1 MENFAPGSGTKADPM
16 TAAARVLIIA
26 GSDSGGGAGIQA
38 DIKTVTMLGG
48 HAMTAVTAITA
59 QNTLGVTAVHPV
71 PAEIILAQ
79 IDAVVADFGVDAVK
93 IGMIGSAFA
102 AKQVAVRLQEL
113 KTADPDLPIVFD
125 PVMVATSGAALADD
139 DTVAAFGRLMDVA
152 TLATP
157 NLPELN
163 RLTSEEDPVA
173 AALHLVG
180 KHGCAVL
187 IKGGHDEGDALAD
200 ALIEEDNMTSWQ
212 GQRIDTEQTHGT
224 GCTLA
229 SAITTLLA
237 QGSTLAD
244 AVARGREFVRVAL
257 FEAPGLGQ
265 GSGPTRSPS
274 PAPIT
279 SDRSIST
286 AGSGSSRSSTA
297 RPTMRGSRPAAER
310 PSRSR
315 STPKKRSLRRPASIS
330 NATTST
336 SAWSCSRAAASRSS
350 TARAINR
357 GCGARRGSA
366 TPTATS
372 FSCTRRAKR
381 GVFRRGGSTPLMS
394 NDVESLL
401 NVVSFL
407 ASIGLAIALWDRH
420 WVYRCLP
427 IACGVCS
434 GFLVAV
440 EFGHTG
446 LELFENVAVGMA
458 LGLIFFFCAW
468 GEVWLERRRNPQKPN
483 ANPGSSLE

>member
-1 MENFAPGSGTKADPM
+1 MENFAPGSGTKVASM
-16 TAAARVLIIA
+16 TSTARILIIA

-71 PAEIILAQ
+71 PAEMILAQ

-113 KTADPDLPIVFD
+113 KSADPDLPIIFD

-157 NLPELN
+157 NLPELK
-163 RLTSEEDPVA
+163 RLTSEDDPVA

-187 IKGGHDEGDALAD
+187 IKGGHEEGDALAD

-229 SAITTLLA
+229 SAITTFLA
-237 QGSTLAD
+237 QGATLAD
-244 AVARGREFVRVAL
+244 AVARAREFVRVAL

-265 GSGPTRSPS
+265 GSGPIGQQCVRLDAGAPLRLNQVTVTGTNYERSVDFYRRLGLRQIVDNP
-274 PAPIT
+274 P
-279 SDRSIST
+279 DY
-286 AGSGSSRSSTA
+286 A
-297 RPTMRGSRPAAER
+297 RFETGGGVTLSVQIDPDE
-310 PSRSR
+310 
-315 STPKKRSLRRPASIS
+315 KII
-330 NATTST
+330 ATTGVYLECDDLDERVELL
-336 SAWSCSRAAASRSS
+336 ARSGIPFEHGPRNQPWMWRE
-350 TARAINR
+350 ARLRDPDGNIIFLYKA
-357 GCGARRGSA
+357 GEARRF
-366 TPTATS
+366 PPW
-372 FSCTRRAKR
+372 RIQ
-381 GVFRRGGSTPLMS
+381 
-394 NDVESLL
+394 D
-401 NVVSFL
+401 
-407 ASIGLAIALWDRH
+407 
-420 WVYRCLP
+420 
-427 IACGVCS
+427 
-434 GFLVAV
+434 
-440 EFGHTG
+440 
-446 LELFENVAVGMA
+446 
-458 LGLIFFFCAW
+458 
-468 GEVWLERRRNPQKPN
+468 
-483 ANPGSSLE
+483 